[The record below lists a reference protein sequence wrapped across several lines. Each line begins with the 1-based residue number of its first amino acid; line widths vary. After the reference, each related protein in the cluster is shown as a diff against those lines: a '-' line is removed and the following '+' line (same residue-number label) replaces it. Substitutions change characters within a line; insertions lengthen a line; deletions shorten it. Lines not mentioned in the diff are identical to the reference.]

1 MHCQPFGAGFLLLI
15 IETISAS
22 MRLLKLFRQRIP
34 RIEMLRKW
42 PSVP

>member
-1 MHCQPFGAGFLLLI
+1 MQCQPFGAGFLLLV

-22 MRLLKLFRQRIP
+22 LRLLKSFRQRIP
-34 RIEMLRKW
+34 RIEMPRKW